1 MESIV
6 SQTPK
11 QQPDENQKD
20 FLTKKSVIFNPNS
33 VFNPRRASISLHNLN
48 AVKNNFSHKSI
59 ETSEDEDEEI
69 EVKPEEKIKI
79 PERATSLAPRPSV
92 LDKRDSVVKL
102 PGFLTQGLTSSVLD
116 KRDSVVK
123 LPGFLTQGLTSLMSR
138 NVDLDKLHKDI
149 NKDVNKKAAEK
160 DADGE
165 LIKSKKVLFLSIG
178 NLLNLASTVD
188 KKGEDSDKNI
198 EQKR

>member
-102 PGFLTQGLTSSVLD
+102 PGFLTQGLTS
-116 KRDSVVK
+116 
-123 LPGFLTQGLTSLMSR
+123 LMSR